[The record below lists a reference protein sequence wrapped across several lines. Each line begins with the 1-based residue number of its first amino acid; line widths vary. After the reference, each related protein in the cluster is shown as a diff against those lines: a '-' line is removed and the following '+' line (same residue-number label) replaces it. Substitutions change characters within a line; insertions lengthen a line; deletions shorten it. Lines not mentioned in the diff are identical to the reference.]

1 MIKCK
6 KIKLAEDGGKFD
18 FDNPD
23 RAKVVRPSM
32 LVEERYIKRFN
43 AGTPGHGQKLI
54 EDKEATKKYNEDS
67 KEAKIARK
75 AQKAIDLAAQTDV
88 LRLAIG
94 GLSGNNDSATIAK
107 ELQEAKKIIAELQAT
122 KAVEA
127 PKEPPAETNGTE
139 GEPEKKRIGR
149 PPKVETQS

>member
-6 KIKLAEDGGKFD
+6 KIKFAEDGGKFD

-32 LVEERYIKRFN
+32 LVEERYFKRFN

-94 GLSGNNDSATIAK
+94 GLSGNNDSAAIAK
-107 ELQEAKKIIAELQAT
+107 ELQDAKKMIAELQAV
-122 KAVEA
+122 KATEA
-127 PKEPPAETNGTE
+127 PKEPPTETNGTE
-139 GEPEKKRIGR
+139 GGPEKQRIGR

>member
-6 KIKLAEDGGKFD
+6 KIKFAEDGGKFD

-32 LVEERYIKRFN
+32 LVEERYFKRFN

-75 AQKAIDLAAQTDV
+75 AQKAIDIAAQGDA

-94 GLSGNNDSATIAK
+94 GLSGNNDSAEIAK
-107 ELQEAKKIIAELQAT
+107 ELQEAKKIIAELQAA

-127 PKEPPAETNGTE
+127 PKEPPAETNGTK
-139 GEPEKKRIGR
+139 GEPEKPRIGR
-149 PPKVETQS
+149 PPKVETTS